1 MFGLIA
7 VMAFAL
13 FTQDNAEFIQ
23 DMNEKLEWDCTFT
36 YVGKQDAR
44 PDVPHIAV
52 DNKYIYFS
60 MEPCD
65 E

>member
-23 DMNEKLEWDCTFT
+23 DMNEKRQLDCTFT